1 MSGRDRDLVEH
12 ILLAAERLAEIA
24 NDGRDYFEASW
35 MVRAAAERQLEIIGE
50 AAGKLS
56 DEFAQQRPHLPLEKA
71 RAMRNFIA
79 HDYDDIDRDLVW
91 EAICVSAPHLAAAV
105 SDLVDDIHQRRGWT
119 GIEL

>member
-1 MSGRDRDLVEH
+1 MSSRDRDLLEH
-12 ILLAAERLAEIA
+12 IVLAAQRLNRIAEA
-24 NDGRDYFEASW
+24 GRDQFEASW

-56 DEFAQQRPHLPLEKA
+56 EEFAYQHPHLPLAKA

-91 EAICVSAPHLAAAV
+91 EAVCASAPDLAAAV
-105 SDLVDDIHQRRGWT
+105 ADLADDTQQSSRRP

>member
-1 MSGRDRDLVEH
+1 MNGRDRDLIEH
-12 ILLAAERLAEIA
+12 ILLAAKRLEEIA
-24 NDGRDYFEASW
+24 DDGRDSFEASW
-35 MVRAAAERQLEIIGE
+35 MARAAAERQLEIIGE

-56 DEFAQQRPHLPLEKA
+56 QALARQRPGLPLDKA

-91 EAICVSAPHLAAAV
+91 EAISASAPDLASSL
-105 SDLVDDIHQRRGWT
+105 SDLLDDTGKHRDQP

>member
-1 MSGRDRDLVEH
+1 MSGRDRDLIEH

-24 NDGRDYFEASW
+24 DAGRDSFDASW

-91 EAICVSAPHLAAAV
+91 EAICVSAPGLAGAV
-105 SDLVDDIHQRRGWT
+105 SELVDDAQQTRG
-119 GIEL
+119 

>member
-1 MSGRDRDLVEH
+1 MNGRDRDLIEH
-12 ILLAAERLAEIA
+12 ILLAAERLEEIA
-24 NDGRDYFEASW
+24 DDGRDLFETSW
-35 MVRAAAERQLEIIGE
+35 MARAAAERQLEIIGE

-56 DEFAQQRPHLPLEKA
+56 QELARQRPGLPLDKA

-91 EAICVSAPHLAAAV
+91 EAISVSAPDLAASL
-105 SDLVDDIHQRRGWT
+105 SDLLDDTGIDRDRP

>member
-56 DEFAQQRPHLPLEKA
+56 GEFAQQRPHLPLEKA

-119 GIEL
+119 GIE

>member
-1 MSGRDRDLVEH
+1 MSGRDRDLIEH
-12 ILLAAERLAEIA
+12 ILLAAERLGGISDA
-24 NDGRDYFEASW
+24 GRDYFEASW

-56 DEFAQQRPHLPLEKA
+56 SELAQQRPELPLDKA

-91 EAICVSAPHLAAAV
+91 EAISVNAPDLAAAV
-105 SDLVDDIHQRRGWT
+105 SDLVDDTHQHRDRP